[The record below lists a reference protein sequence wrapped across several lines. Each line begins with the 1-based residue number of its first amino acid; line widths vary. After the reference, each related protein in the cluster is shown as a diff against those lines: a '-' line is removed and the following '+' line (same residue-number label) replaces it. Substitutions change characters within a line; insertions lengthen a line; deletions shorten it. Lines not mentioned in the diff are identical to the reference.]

1 MSYFKAILLNSN
13 SKANDLTETIL
24 KVINEKKPQS
34 VKQLTAMLKESL
46 DIEEKVILESVLK
59 LQAEGVIKLE
69 NQTLQ
74 SRSLA
79 TYLKASEAIW
89 YWVTIAAGAITAA
102 LVFTISEN
110 LYPWIYVRNF
120 FGVIFVLFLPGYAF
134 IKAFFPANLPGKI
147 SSESLETIERIALSV
162 GMSIAL
168 VSIVGLLLYYSPWG
182 LSLPATVVSLF
193 VFTSIFA
200 TAGIVR
206 STNKINARNPTL

>member
-1 MSYFKAILLNSN
+1 MSYFKDRRLSSN

-34 VKQLTAMLKESL
+34 VKQLTSMLKESL
-46 DIEEKVILESVLK
+46 DLEEKEIVKSVLK

-69 NQTLQ
+69 NQALQ

-79 TYLKASEAIW
+79 TYLKTGEALW
-89 YWVTIAAGAITAA
+89 YWVTIATVAITAA

-110 LYPWIYVRNF
+110 VYPWVYLRNF

-134 IKAFFPANLPGKI
+134 IKALFPVNMPIKT
-147 SSESLETIERIALSV
+147 STKELETIERIALSI

-168 VSIVGLLLYYSPWG
+168 VSIVGLLLYYSPLG
-182 LSLPATVVSLF
+182 LDLTAVTLSLL
-193 VFTSIFA
+193 VFTSVFA
-200 TAGIVR
+200 TAAVDRENQVR
-206 STNKINARNPTL
+206 KKA

>member
-59 LQAEGVIKLE
+59 LQAEGIIKLE
-69 NQTLQ
+69 NQALQ
-74 SRSLA
+74 SQSLA
-79 TYLKASEAIW
+79 TYLKTREAIW

-110 LYPWIYVRNF
+110 VYPWVYVRNV

-134 IKAFFPANLPGKI
+134 IKALFPVNMPAKTSTGN
-147 SSESLETIERIALSV
+147 LETIEQIALSI
-162 GMSIAL
+162 GMSIAV
-168 VSIVGLLLYYSPWG
+168 VSIVGLLLYYSPFG
-182 LSLPATVVSLF
+182 LDLTAIVLSLLAFTLVFATVAV
-193 VFTSIFA
+193 
-200 TAGIVR
+200 
-206 STNKINARNPTL
+206 ARKYNIKRET

>member
-1 MSYFKAILLNSN
+1 MSYFKATLLSSN

-34 VKQLTAMLKESL
+34 VKQLTTILKKSL
-46 DIEEKVILESVLK
+46 DLEEKEIIKSVLK
-59 LQAEGVIKLE
+59 LQAEGIIKLE
-69 NQTLQ
+69 NQALQ
-74 SRSLA
+74 SQSLA
-79 TYLKASEAIW
+79 TYLKTREAIW

-168 VSIVGLLLYYSPWG
+168 VSIVGLLLYYSPFG
-182 LSLPATVVSLF
+182 LDLTAIVLSLLAFTLVFATVAV
-193 VFTSIFA
+193 
-200 TAGIVR
+200 
-206 STNKINARNPTL
+206 ARKYNIKRET